1 MVAFEISINGEQR
14 SFEQEITA
22 VTLVADRVD
31 RRNAERVSI
40 HVAGAEGSGKST
52 QTQWLGAHLRAG
64 DEVVIR
70 IVEVVDD
77 FEPPIHPCSFCG
89 AEDREVASLVRE
101 LDVGICYEC
110 IAAFDAF
117 LKSRAKLPLGASIQ
131 DRPHQRCSFCGR
143 QSGDI
148 AGLLVRNG
156 IGICV
161 ECLRSC
167 SDLVE
172 DRY

>member
-1 MVAFEISINGEQR
+1 M
-14 SFEQEITA
+14 
-22 VTLVADRVD
+22 ADRID

-40 HVAGAEGSGKST
+40 HVGGAEGSGKSPHP
-52 QTQWLGAHLRAG
+52 QWLGAHLRAG

-70 IVEVVDD
+70 IIEVIDD
-77 FEPPIHPCSFCG
+77 YEEFVHPCSFCG
-89 AEDREVASLVRE
+89 AEDREVSSLIRG

-110 IAAFDAF
+110 IASFDAF
-117 LKSRAKLPLGASIQ
+117 LKSRATLPLGASIQ
-131 DRPHQRCSFCGR
+131 DRPHQQCSFCGR
-143 QSGDI
+143 ESGDI

-156 IGICV
+156 TGICA

-172 DRY
+172 VRY

>member
-14 SFEQEITA
+14 CFEQEVTA

-40 HVAGAEGSGKST
+40 HVGGADGSGQSSLP
-52 QTQWLGAHLRAG
+52 QWLGAHLRAG

-70 IVEVVDD
+70 IVEVEEDVDQ
-77 FEPPIHPCSFCG
+77 FIHPCSFCG
-89 AEDREVASLVRE
+89 AEDREVSSLVRG

-110 IAAFDAF
+110 IAEFDAF

-131 DRPHQRCSFCGR
+131 DRPDRECAFCER

-156 IGICV
+156 AGICA

-172 DRY
+172 VRY